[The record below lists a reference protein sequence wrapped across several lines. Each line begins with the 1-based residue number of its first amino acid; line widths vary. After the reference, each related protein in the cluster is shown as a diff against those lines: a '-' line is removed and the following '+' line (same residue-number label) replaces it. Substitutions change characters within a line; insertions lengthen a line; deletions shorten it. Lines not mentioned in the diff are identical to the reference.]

1 MEILKAFRVR
11 LVLNEAQND
20 LAYRVA
26 GSCRFLKNL
35 ALEQRSLVY
44 RNSRRSV
51 GFNAQCLDLTQL
63 KKDLPWLNEAPSQVL
78 QQALKDM
85 GQAFQNFFDGFAEHP
100 TFHKKGQRDSF
111 RFPQGF
117 EVVGKQ
123 ARIYLPKFGWVAY
136 RQGRGK
142 AIRPF
147 QGEIRSITM
156 SREGDSWF
164 ASILCKQEAPEPRP
178 IHGFAVGVDLGV
190 KVPLAL
196 STGEV
201 LDIQGMTANEQVNL
215 AKSQRVLARM
225 VKFSKNWVKQKR
237 KIAKL
242 HQTVAHRRRDGINK
256 ATTYLAKN
264 HRLVVVED
272 LRLKNMTKA
281 PAAKPDPEQEGSFL
295 PNGAAAKAGL
305 NRVIL
310 DKALGEVLRQ

>member
-1 MEILKAFRVR
+1 M
-11 LVLNEAQND
+11 N
-20 LAYRVA
+20 
-26 GSCRFLKNL
+26 
-35 ALEQRSLVY
+35 
-44 RNSRRSV
+44 
-51 GFNAQCLDLTQL
+51 FNAQCLDLTQL

-78 QQALKDM
+78 QQALKDL

-100 TFHKKGQRDSF
+100 AFHKKGQRDSF

-117 EVVGKQ
+117 EVKESE

-142 AIRPF
+142 AIRTL
-147 QGEIRSITM
+147 QGETRSITM
-156 SREGDSWF
+156 SREGGGWY
-164 ASILCKQEAPEPRP
+164 ASILCKVDAPDPLP

-196 STGEV
+196 STGEA
-201 LDIQGMTANEQVNL
+201 LDILGMTTKEQAKL
-215 AKSQRVLARM
+215 AKLQRALAM
-225 VKFSKNWVKQKR
+225 KVKFSKNWVKQRR

-242 HQTVAHRRRDGINK
+242 HRTVARRRRDGINK

-281 PAAKPDPEQEGSFL
+281 PAAKPDPEKEGSFL

-310 DKALGEVLRQ
+310 DKALGEVQRQLGYKCSGTRQ